1 MNNVRQTCID
11 VFAQVME
18 VEGDSVTD
26 SSNPDNVESWDSLAH
41 VQLISALEETFSIE
55 INPDEGIE
63 IENFKMIVSFLES
76 KLT

>member
-1 MNNVRQTCID
+1 MNNVRQTCIG
-11 VFAQVME
+11 VFSQVME
-18 VEGDSVTD
+18 VHEDSITD

-63 IENFKMIVSFLES
+63 LENFKMIVSFFES